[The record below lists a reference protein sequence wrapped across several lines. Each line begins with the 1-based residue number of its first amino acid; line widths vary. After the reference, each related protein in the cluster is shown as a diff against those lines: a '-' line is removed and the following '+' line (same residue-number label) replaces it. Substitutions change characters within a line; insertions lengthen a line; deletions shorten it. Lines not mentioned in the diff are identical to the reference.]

1 MGRATGFLE
10 FERRDG
16 GHLPVGKRLAAWAEF
31 GVPLAEGELAEQGAR
46 CMECGLP
53 WCHAMGCPVANLI
66 PEWNDLVCR
75 GAWREALLRLEMTNN
90 LPEVTGRVCPAPC
103 EASCTLSIN
112 AAPVTIRQIELAI
125 VERGWAEGWI
135 PPRPPRRPTGC
146 TVAVIGSGPAGISAA
161 QQLARAGHAVTVFER
176 AARPGGLLRYG
187 IPDFKLEKRILD
199 RRIAQLEAEGV
210 RFECGVEVGEDVSA
224 RYLRR
229 TFDAV
234 LLAIGAGEPRD
245 LAVAG
250 RELDGVHFALDFLS
264 CANRFVAGEAGRESC
279 IDAKGRR
286 VLVIGGGD
294 TGSDCVG
301 TANRLG
307 AASVTQYE
315 ILPMPRVWMEAWNPS
330 WPSWPA
336 ILRTTSSHEEGCER
350 DWGIETVRFE
360 GRGGRVARGVFGRVQ
375 GEGGAAGGPARMV
388 PVPGSEFTLETDLV
402 LLAMG
407 FVHVRH
413 GRLLEDLG
421 VEYDARGN
429 IRTDDRG
436 LTSVRGVWS
445 AGDAATGASLV
456 VRAIFQGR
464 EAARAIAEHLDTSR

>member
-1 MGRATGFLE
+1 M
-10 FERRDG
+10 
-16 GHLPVGKRLAAWAEF
+16 
-31 GVPLAEGELAEQGAR
+31 
-46 CMECGLP
+46 
-53 WCHAMGCPVANLI
+53 
-66 PEWNDLVCR
+66 
-75 GAWREALLRLEMTNN
+75 
-90 LPEVTGRVCPAPC
+90 
-103 EASCTLSIN
+103 
-112 AAPVTIRQIELAI
+112 
-125 VERGWAEGWI
+125 
-135 PPRPPRRPTGC
+135 
-146 TVAVIGSGPAGISAA
+146 AVIGSGPAGISAA

-187 IPDFKLEKRILD
+187 IPDFKLEKRVLD

-210 RFECGVEVGEDVSA
+210 RFECGVEVGDDISA

-234 LLAIGAGEPRD
+234 LLALGAGEPRD
-245 LAVAG
+245 LAVPG
-250 RELDGVHFALDFLS
+250 RELDGVHFALDYLTRS
-264 CANRFVAGEAGRESC
+264 NRFVAGEAGREDL

-301 TANRLG
+301 TANRQG
-307 AASVTQYE
+307 AAHVAQYE
-315 ILPMPRVWMEAWNPS
+315 ILPKPREWNEAWNPS

-350 DWGIETVRFE
+350 DWGVETVRLE
-360 GRGGRVARGVFGRVQ
+360 GRGGRVARGVFRRV
-375 GEGGAAGGPARMV
+375 EWTSDAAGGLARMT
-388 PVPGSEFTLETDLV
+388 PVPGSEFTEEVDLV

-407 FVHVRH
+407 FLHVRH

-429 IRTDDRG
+429 VRTDDRC
-436 LTSVRGVWS
+436 LTSVHGVWS
-445 AGDAATGASLV
+445 AGDAATGTSLA

-464 EAARAIAEHLDTSR
+464 EAARAIDETLSG

>member
-1 MGRATGFLE
+1 MGRVTGFLDYG
-10 FERRDG
+10 RREAG
-16 GHLPVGKRLAAWAEF
+16 RMPVAQRLARWTEF
-31 GVPLAEGELAEQGAR
+31 GVPLAEPGLSEQGAR
-46 CMECGLP
+46 CMDCGIP
-53 WCHAMGCPVANLI
+53 WCHAMGCPVAALI
-66 PEWNDLVCR
+66 PEWNDLVYR
-75 GAWREALLRLEMTNN
+75 GEWREALQRLEMTNN

-112 AAPVTIRQIELAI
+112 SAPVTIRQIELAI

-135 PPRPPRRPTGC
+135 APRPARRATGR

-176 AARPGGLLRYG
+176 AARPGGLLRCG
-187 IPDFKLEKRILD
+187 IPDFKLEKRVLD
-199 RRIAQLEAEGV
+199 RRLALIEAEGV
-210 RFECGVEVGEDVSA
+210 RFECGVEVGEDISA

-234 LLAIGAGEPRD
+234 LVALGAGEPRE
-245 LAVAG
+245 LAVPG
-250 RELDGVHFALDFLS
+250 RELDGVHIALDYLTRS
-264 CANRFVAGEAGRESC
+264 NRFVAAETGRGELV
-279 IDAKGRR
+279 DAKGRR

-301 TANRLG
+301 TANRQG
-307 AASVTQYE
+307 AARVSQFE
-315 ILPMPRVWMEAWNPS
+315 ILPKPREWTEAWNPS
-330 WPSWPA
+330 WPSWPS
-336 ILRTTSSHEEGCER
+336 ILRTSSSHEEGCER
-350 DWGIETVRFE
+350 DWGVETVRLE
-360 GRGGRVARGVFGRVQ
+360 GRGGRVERGVFRRV
-375 GEGGAAGGPARMV
+375 EWTSDAAGGPERMT
-388 PVPGSEFTLETDLV
+388 PVPGSEFTAEVDLV

-407 FVHVRH
+407 FLHVRH

-436 LTSVRGVWS
+436 LTSVSGVWS

-456 VRAIFQGR
+456 VRAIFGGR
-464 EAARAIAEHLDTSR
+464 EAARAIDETLSG

>member
-1 MGRATGFLE
+1 MGRVTGFLE
-10 FERRDG
+10 FERREG
-16 GHLPVGKRLAAWAEF
+16 GHLPVERRRADWTEF
-31 GVPLAEGELAEQGAR
+31 GIPLAEPELREQGAR

-53 WCHAMGCPVANLI
+53 WCHAVGCPVANLV
-66 PEWNDLVCR
+66 PEWNDLVYR
-75 GAWREALLRLEMTNN
+75 GEWREALLRLEMTNN

-112 AAPVTIRQIELAI
+112 TAPVTIRLLELAI

-135 PPRPPRRPTGC
+135 APRPARRPTGR

-161 QQLARAGHAVTVFER
+161 QQLARTGHAVTVFER

-187 IPDFKLEKRILD
+187 IPDFKLEKRVLD

-210 RFECGVEVGEDVSA
+210 RFECGVEVGDDISA

-234 LLAIGAGEPRD
+234 LLALGAGEPRD
-245 LAVAG
+245 LAVPG
-250 RELDGVHFALDFLS
+250 RELDGVHFALDYLTRS
-264 CANRFVAGEAGRESC
+264 NRFVAGEAGREGL

-301 TANRLG
+301 TANRHG
-307 AASVTQYE
+307 AAHVAQYE
-315 ILPMPRVWMEAWNPS
+315 ILPKPREWNEAWNPS

-350 DWGIETVRFE
+350 DWGVETVRLE
-360 GRGGRVARGVFGRVQ
+360 GRGGRVARGVFRRV
-375 GEGGAAGGPARMV
+375 EWTSDTAGGLARMTS
-388 PVPGSEFTLETDLV
+388 VPGSEFTEEVDLV

-407 FVHVRH
+407 FLHVRH
-413 GRLLEDLG
+413 NRLLEDLG

-429 IRTDDRG
+429 VRTDDQC

-445 AGDAATGASLV
+445 AGDAATGTSLA

-464 EAARAIAEHLDTSR
+464 EAARAIDETLSG